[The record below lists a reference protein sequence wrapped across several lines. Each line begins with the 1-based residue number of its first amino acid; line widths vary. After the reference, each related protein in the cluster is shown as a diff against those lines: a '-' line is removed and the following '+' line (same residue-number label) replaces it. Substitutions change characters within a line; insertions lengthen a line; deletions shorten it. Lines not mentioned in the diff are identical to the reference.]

1 MTHHGAALRALTRDD
16 ELVRA
21 IAGDWRLAGL
31 PPADAA
37 LCAFAERLTR
47 SPESIEDDDVGALRC
62 AGLDDRAVL
71 DACQVIAYFNYVTRI
86 ALGLGVEL
94 EPYWVEE
101 EILEPDPNEPG

>member
-1 MTHHGAALRALTRDD
+1 MTHHGAALRALTQDD

-21 IAGDWRLAGL
+21 IAGDWRSADLT
-31 PPADAA
+31 PADTA
-37 LCAFAERLTR
+37 LCALAERLTR
-47 SPESIEDDDVGALRC
+47 SPESVDDDVVEALRR

-94 EPYWVEE
+94 EPYWVED
-101 EILEPDPNEPG
+101 EILEPDLHEPG